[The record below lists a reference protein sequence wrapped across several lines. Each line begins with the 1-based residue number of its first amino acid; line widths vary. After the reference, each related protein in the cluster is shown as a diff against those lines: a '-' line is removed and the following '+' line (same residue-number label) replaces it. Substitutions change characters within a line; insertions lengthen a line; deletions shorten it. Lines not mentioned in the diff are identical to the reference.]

1 MSLQGVLEYEFLW
14 LTHVSGFHSKMNEKI
29 IVLLLAPGV
38 VHSGIF
44 VVTVQATRF
53 PLPHN
58 LTVAEK
64 KITVLTLFSS

>member
-44 VVTVQATRF
+44 VVTVQVTRF
-53 PLPHN
+53 PLPQ
-58 LTVAEK
+58 
-64 KITVLTLFSS
+64 IIPLTLAMLLCLW